1 MSDYPWHRYGQNYEY
16 MGVFVGATYAQT
28 AYVQLSSRT
37 ATGMVELEG
46 SNGRT
51 YGIASLLAYVYLK
64 RPKKDPWLIP
74 FVVSPPKA
82 YHLLQHVDASGLA
95 L

>member
-1 MSDYPWHRYGQNYEY
+1 MSDYPWHRYSQTYEY

-37 ATGMVELEG
+37 ATGMVELKG
-46 SNGRT
+46 SDGRT
-51 YGIASLLAYVYLK
+51 YGIASLLSYVYLK
-64 RPKKDPWLIP
+64 RPKKDPWFIP
-74 FVVSPPKA
+74 SVVSLPKA
-82 YHLLQHVDASGLA
+82 YDLLHLDTTGLA